1 MTPPE
6 LSAAEAIRQMRAGEI
21 TCEALVTACLERIDE
36 VDGDVQ
42 AWAHLDRDYALEQ
55 ARQRDAARQSGRP
68 CGPLHGVPVG
78 VKDIFDTEGLPTENG
93 TVLDSGRQ
101 PTADCKVVSLLGEA
115 GAVIMGKTV
124 TTELAV
130 FGPGKTRN
138 PHNTEHTPGGSSS
151 GSAAAVAA
159 GMVPLAVG
167 TQTNGSVIRPAAY
180 CGIVGFKPSHGM
192 ISRHGILALSRWLD
206 TVGTMARNV
215 EDAALIADVLAAYD
229 DRDPDM
235 TIGGRARLAE
245 TAAEDPPLTPMLAF
259 VKSPVWDQ
267 TEEATREAFAELA
280 EFLGEGCDDVTL
292 PEPFERAVEW
302 HRAIMYA
309 DLAKSFAAYFER
321 GKDRLRRRLREMIEE
336 GRKVLAVDYNRAV
349 DWREVL
355 NSGLDQVFERYDAVI
370 TPATTGE
377 APAGLDSTG
386 DPVFC
391 TLWTYCGTPTVTLPL
406 MAGPGGL
413 PLGVQLVGRRGDDA
427 RLLRTARWLVS
438 RFAADGGSGGI
449 GSNSGGAAS

>member
-21 TCEALVTACLERIDE
+21 TCEALVTACLERINE

-78 VKDIFDTEGLPTENG
+78 VKDIFDTRGAAHGKWHRPRFGPATDGGLQ
-93 TVLDSGRQ
+93 GRQ
-101 PTADCKVVSLLGEA
+101 PAWRGRRRHHGQDGDDGTRRLR
-115 GAVIMGKTV
+115 
-124 TTELAV
+124 
-130 FGPGKTRN
+130 PGKDAQ
-138 PHNTEHTPGGSSS
+138 PPQHGAHAGGSSS

-321 GKDRLRRRLREMIEE
+321 GKDRLSRRLREMIEE